1 MTVRVLVVEDEPRIA
16 ADIKKALEGALYS
29 VDVVGDGDA
38 AWFSGETENY
48 DAIVLDLGLPRLDG
62 LSVLKRWRSAGVA
75 APVLILTARDG
86 WREKVEGINAGADD
100 YLTKPFA
107 LPELEARVAALIRR
121 AGVGPAR
128 LSHGPLEFDPLTRQ
142 AHIGGRA
149 LELSAREA
157 SLLDALMQRPGEAVI
172 KSRLAHTLGDWGSE
186 LGHNAIEVY
195 VHRLRRKLEPFGI
208 RIRTLHGLGYLLEK
222 PDAH

>member
-1 MTVRVLVVEDEPRIA
+1 MRLLLVED
-16 ADIKKALEGALYS
+16 DDALRKTLTHALRGAGYG
-29 VDVVGDGDA
+29 VDAVGDGRSADGA
-38 AWFSGETENY
+38 LLCGHYAMV
-48 DAIVLDLGLPRLDG
+48 VLDLGLPDTDG
-62 LSVLKRWRSAGVA
+62 MQLLQQLRQRGDRT
-75 APVLILTARDG
+75 PVLVLTARDSLDQRVLG
-86 WREKVEGINAGADD
+86 LRQGADD

-149 LELSAREA
+149 LKLSAREA